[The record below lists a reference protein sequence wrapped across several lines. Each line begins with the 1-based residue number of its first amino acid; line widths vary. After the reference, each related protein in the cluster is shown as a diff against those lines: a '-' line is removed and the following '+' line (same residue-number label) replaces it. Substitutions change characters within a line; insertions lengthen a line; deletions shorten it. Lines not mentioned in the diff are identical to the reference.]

1 MSRVN
6 WWSLDCRFYLSNCK
20 NHFYNCKTS
29 PLHKLM
35 FKNVDFVSAIVTN
48 FPFLIVNFKME
59 ETKCCPAAELMQY
72 LIENYS
78 SETRKLLRFHRKF
91 TEEAE
96 KTIRSVAKTI
106 GRPVDDVTFVGIHNR
121 RTVILSV
128 WPDDGIKSC
137 PIVPENCPQKWPHTL
152 FI

>member
-1 MSRVN
+1 
-6 WWSLDCRFYLSNCK
+6 
-20 NHFYNCKTS
+20 
-29 PLHKLM
+29 
-35 FKNVDFVSAIVTN
+35 
-48 FPFLIVNFKME
+48 ME

-96 KTIRSVAKTI
+96 KTIRNVAETI

-128 WPDDGIKSC
+128 CIENARALSS
-137 PIVPENCPQKWPHTL
+137 IVK
-152 FI
+152 